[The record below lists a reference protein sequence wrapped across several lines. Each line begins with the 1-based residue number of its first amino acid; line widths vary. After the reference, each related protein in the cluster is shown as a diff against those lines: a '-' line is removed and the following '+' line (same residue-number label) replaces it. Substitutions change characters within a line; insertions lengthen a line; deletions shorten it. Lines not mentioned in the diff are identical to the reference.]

1 MKDHPLKYPD
11 FSSVESGWQWYTGE
25 VFLPYWLES
34 ILDLSIPENQRTSRA
49 IAANFQSCNRIAE
62 VIDRHIAALSP
73 STLSFDNP
81 TLETLITKW
90 QRENSGEFGHPL
102 KEAALKAKID
112 GRAYLRL
119 FFKQS
124 YAGEA
129 AIDFLEIHCPPA
141 DSVTA
146 YRDGDRFLTGFDY
159 AYLENGEQYIEKQ
172 YLKNG
177 LTVFET
183 IFNNEVTK
191 RFERDLGGGFS
202 IVEINLK
209 PMLTESIKEN
219 QNGINFALT
228 LLPTNLARNGW
239 LQKTVLNG
247 QPPGKWEF
255 DAEGRESFVPNK
267 DGLPAGPGITQFIQG
282 LPITDE
288 RNNLTGY
295 TSPDLRS
302 EQPISPA
309 TFTDTVRAYSQL
321 IYEQVSQSYI
331 LASDLVLSGVSRE
344 QSRRDFADIVNEDAT
359 SLGYVYSDLL
369 TVCNYFLGVKQ
380 PVNAQLKPRID
391 KGIEHKKLI
400 LEARSQGLI
409 TKRTAIEALGF
420 EIDIEAELAEL
431 EKEAE
436 KEVEKAVQIAKPPA
450 VLKPAGDAAKGENLP
465 V

>member
-1 MKDHPLKYPD
+1 MQNSPKKYPD
-11 FSSVESGWQWYTGE
+11 FSSVKSGWEWYTGE

-81 TLETLITKW
+81 LLQSLIEKW
-90 QRENSGEFGHPL
+90 ERENSGTFGHPL
-102 KEAALKAKID
+102 EEAALRAKID
-112 GRAYLRL
+112 GRSYLRI

-129 AIDFLEIHCPPA
+129 ALDFLEIHCPPVA
-141 DSVTA
+141 SVRA
-146 YRDGDRFLTGFDY
+146 YRDGDRFLIGFEYD
-159 AYLENGEQYIEKQ
+159 YLEKGEQYTEKQ
-172 YLKNG
+172 YLSNG
-177 LTVFET
+177 STVFET
-183 IFNNEVTK
+183 VHKGEVIK
-191 RFERDLGGGFS
+191 RFDRDLGGGFS

-209 PMLTESIKEN
+209 PMLTESLKEN

-255 DAEGRESFVPNK
+255 DNEGREVFTPNK
-267 DGLPAGPGITQFIQG
+267 EGLPAGPGITQFIQG

-295 TSPDLRS
+295 TVPDLRS
-302 EQPISPA
+302 EQPIDPE
-309 TFTDTVRAYSQL
+309 TFIATVRAFSQL
-321 IYEQVSQSYI
+321 IYEQVDQSYI
-331 LASDLVLSGVSRE
+331 LASDLVLSGISRE
-344 QSRRDFADIVNEDAT
+344 QSRRDFADSVNSDAIK
-359 SLGYVYSDLL
+359 LGYVYSDLL
-369 TVCNYFLGVKQ
+369 TVCNYFLGVQQSVK
-380 PVNAQLKPRID
+380 AQLKPRID
-391 KGIEHKKLI
+391 KGIEHKKLV
-400 LEARSQGLI
+400 LEARAQGLI

-420 EIDIEAELAEL
+420 EIDIDAEVAEL
-431 EKEAE
+431 EKEAQRE
-436 KEVEKAVQIAKPPA
+436 TERAAQLQKPPEIITSSGGSG
-450 VLKPAGDAAKGENLP
+450 GDTFP
-465 V
+465 R

>member
-1 MKDHPLKYPD
+1 MQNDPSKYPD
-11 FSSVESGWQWYTGE
+11 FSSTESGWQWYTGE
-25 VFLPYWLES
+25 VFLPHWLES
-34 ILDLSIPENQRTSRA
+34 ILDLSIPDNQRTSRA

-73 STLSFDNP
+73 SNLSFDNP
-81 TLETLITKW
+81 LLQSLIEKW
-90 QRENSGEFGHPL
+90 ERENSGIFGHPL
-102 KEAALKAKID
+102 EEAALRAKID

-119 FFKQS
+119 FFKKS

-129 AIDFLEIHCPPA
+129 ALDFLEVHCPP
-141 DSVTA
+141 VETVKA
-146 YRDGDRFLTGFDY
+146 YRDGDRFLTGFEYSYID
-159 AYLENGEQYIEKQ
+159 NNEQYTEKQ
-172 YLKNG
+172 FLNG
-177 LTVFET
+177 SLTVFQT
-183 IFNNEVTK
+183 IYKGEIIAEKT
-191 RFERDLGGGFS
+191 FERDLGGGFS

-247 QPPGKWEF
+247 QPPGKWDF
-255 DAEGRESFVPNK
+255 DDKGREVFTPSK

-288 RNNLTGY
+288 RGVMTGY
-295 TSPDLRS
+295 TVPDMRS
-302 EQPISPA
+302 EQPISPE
-309 TFTDTVRAYSQL
+309 TFTATVRAFSQL
-321 IYEQVSQSYI
+321 IYEQVDQSYI

-344 QSRRDFADIVNEDAT
+344 QSRRDFADIVNADAVK
-359 SLGYVYSDLL
+359 LGYVYSDLL

-380 PVNAQLKPRID
+380 PIKAQLKPRID
-391 KGIEHKKLI
+391 RGIEHKKLV

-420 EIDIEAELAEL
+420 EIDIDAELAEL
-431 EKEAE
+431 EKEAQ
-436 KEVEKAVQIAKPPA
+436 KAAELQKPPETI
-450 VLKPAGDAAKGENLP
+450 KPSGGAIKDEKRAD
-465 V
+465 